1 MKAMSEKKRI
11 ILFSGTTEG
20 RLLSEELEKMKIGH
34 TVCVATEYGKLLQP
48 SGMYVS
54 VHEGRMDEGEMEA
67 FLANDAGIVIDA
79 THPFAKEVSENIR
92 KAADKAGA
100 VCFRLLR
107 DADELHETKD
117 CAGCG
122 QEDVLK
128 TGPDHVR
135 FFPDA
140 RSLAAALRETKGN
153 LLFTTGTKDLTLFAE
168 ALKDPSRVYARVLPD
183 PVCMQACLDAGI
195 LRDHIITMQGPFTE
209 EMNLATIRQFSIGT
223 LITKESGKAGGF
235 TEKIGAAKK
244 AGIACFC
251 IKRPKESG
259 YCFNEVLDAVVAY
272 VKENGLVCLPENR
285 SEYLSEGRSEGK
297 SEGRSEGTFGGL
309 HKISVSVIGTGMG
322 NRAGL
327 TAEAL
332 DAIKKADLLFG
343 ASRLLA
349 SFQEKK
355 AYPYYRFN
363 DILPV
368 ICNQFEKQSVNDL
381 SVAVL
386 FSGDIG
392 FYSGAQAFETELMQ
406 WASDTKE
413 ISVSVHRYPGISSVS
428 FLASRLGIS
437 YADAKVISLHGKNTE
452 EDLKAAAK
460 EILYY
465 DDTFLLLS
473 SGDDLVMLGRLLCKE
488 PLCEL
493 SSGEGVDCPDAA
505 DGSQEGIRVTVA
517 KRLSYED
524 EMITVCCL
532 DEVEQFA
539 GDGLYTVYINNPHPQ
554 KKCLIPYLEDEE
566 LIRDRVPMTKELIR
580 HLCIGLL
587 HLKEGDVVYDIGS
600 GTGSVSIEA
609 AKLSDTL
616 KVYAIERN
624 PDAVKLQEKNREL
637 FSAENMILINGEA
650 PEALKGLEA
659 PDAVFIGGSG
669 GKLTGILQALKGLQK
684 KIRVVITAVSLETMQ
699 EIKELY
705 RDPAVKDLKIRMIQV
720 SDVNGLGN
728 HHLLMAN
735 NPVMIA
741 AFELYEEES

>member
-1 MKAMSEKKRI
+1 MKAMSEEKRI

-92 KAADKAGA
+92 KAAKKAGA

-107 DADELHETKD
+107 DADELHEAKD
-117 CAGCG
+117 CSGCG
-122 QEDVLK
+122 QEDASD
-128 TGPDHVR
+128 TGPVQVR

-140 RSLAAALRETKGN
+140 GSLAAALRETKGN
-153 LLFTTGTKDLTLFAE
+153 LLFTTGTKDLTLFTE
-168 ALKDPSRVYARVLPD
+168 VLKEPSRVYARVLPD
-183 PVCMQACLDAGI
+183 PACMQACLDAGI
-195 LRDHIITMQGPFTE
+195 LRDHVIAMQGPFTE
-209 EMNLATIRQFSIGT
+209 EMNLATIRQFSIET

-235 TEKIGAAKK
+235 TEKISAAKK

-251 IKRPKESG
+251 IKRPEESG
-259 YCFNEVLDAVVAY
+259 YCFYEVLDAVVAY

-285 SEYLSEGRSEGK
+285 SEYLSECRSEGM
-297 SEGRSEGTFGGL
+297 FGGL

-332 DAIKKADLLFG
+332 DAIRKADLLFG
-343 ASRLLA
+343 AFRLLA
-349 SFQEKK
+349 PFQEKK

-368 ICNQFEKQSVNDL
+368 ICDQFEKQGSKDL

-392 FYSGAQAFETELMQ
+392 FYSGAQAFETELMR
-406 WASDTKE
+406 WAADAKE
-413 ISVSVHRYPGISSVS
+413 VSVSVHRYPGISSVS

-452 EDLKAAAK
+452 EDLKVAAK

-465 DDTFLLLS
+465 GDTFLLLS

-488 PLCEL
+488 PLCEF
-493 SSGEGVDCPDAA
+493 SSDEGVDSPDAA

-524 EMITVCCL
+524 ETITVCCL

-554 KKCLIPYLEDEE
+554 KKCLIPYLEDEK

-587 HLKEGDVVYDIGS
+587 RLKEGDVLYDIGS

-616 KVYAIERN
+616 KVYAIEKN
-624 PDAVKLQEKNREL
+624 PDAVGLLEKNREL
-637 FSAENMILINGEA
+637 FSAENVILIKGEA
-650 PEALKGLEA
+650 PEALNGPEA

-669 GKLTGILQALKGLQK
+669 GKLTGILQALKDLQK

-720 SDVNGLGN
+720 SDVNGLGD

-741 AFELYEEES
+741 AFDLYEEES

>member
-20 RLLSEELEKMKIGH
+20 RLLSEELEKMKIKH

-54 VHEGRMDEGEMEA
+54 VHEGRMDESEMEA

-92 KAADKAGA
+92 KAAKKAGA

-107 DADELHETKD
+107 DADELHEAKD
-117 CAGCG
+117 CSGCG
-122 QEDVLK
+122 QEDVLE
-128 TGPDHVR
+128 TGPDQVR

-140 RSLAAALRETKGN
+140 GSLAAALRETKGN
-153 LLFTTGTKDLTLFAE
+153 LLFTTGTKDLTLFTE
-168 ALKDPSRVYARVLPD
+168 VFKEPSRVYARVLPD

-195 LRDHIITMQGPFTE
+195 LRDHIIAMQGPFTE

-223 LITKESGKAGGF
+223 LITKESGKTGGF
-235 TEKIGAAKK
+235 AEKVRAAEK

-259 YCFNEVLDAVVAY
+259 YCFDEVLDAVVAY
-272 VKENGLVCLPENR
+272 AKENRTERASEPGLESKTDDRLN
-285 SEYLSEGRSEGK
+285 S
-297 SEGRSEGTFGGL
+297 L
-309 HKISVSVIGTGMG
+309 HNVSICIVGTGMG

-332 DAIKKADLLFG
+332 DAIRKADILFG

-349 SFQEKK
+349 PFQEKK
-355 AYPYYRFN
+355 AYPYYRFS

-368 ICNQFEKQSVNDL
+368 ICDQIEKQGAKDL

-392 FYSGAQAFETELMQ
+392 FYSGAQAFETELIQ
-406 WASDTKE
+406 WAADAKE
-413 ISVSVHRYPGISSVS
+413 VSVSVHRYPGISSVS

-452 EDLKAAAK
+452 EDLKVAAK

-465 DDTFLLLS
+465 GDTFLLLS

-488 PLCEL
+488 PLCEF
-493 SSGEGVDCPDAA
+493 SSDEGVDSPDAA
-505 DGSQEGIRVTVA
+505 DGSQEGIRMTVA

-524 EMITVCCL
+524 EMITACCL
-532 DEVEQFA
+532 DELEQFA

-566 LIRDRVPMTKELIR
+566 LIRDRVPMTKEVIR

-587 HLKEGDVVYDIGS
+587 HLKEGDVLYDIGS

-616 KVYAIERN
+616 RVYAIEKN
-624 PDAVKLQEKNREL
+624 PDAIGLLEKNRET
-637 FSAENMILINGEA
+637 FSASNMILIKGEA
-650 PEALKGLEA
+650 PEALNGPEA

-669 GKLTGILQALKGLQK
+669 GKLTGILQALKDLQK

-720 SDVNGLGN
+720 SDVNGLGD

-741 AFELYEEES
+741 AFDLYEEES

>member
-1 MKAMSEKKRI
+1 MKAMSEMKRI

-20 RLLSEELEKMKIGH
+20 RLLSEELEKEKIKH
-34 TVCVATEYGKLLQP
+34 TVCVATEYGKLLQT

-92 KAADKAGA
+92 KAAEKAGV

-107 DADELHETKD
+107 DADELHEAKD

-128 TGPDHVR
+128 TGPDQVR

-140 RSLAAALRETKGN
+140 GSLAAALRETKGN
-153 LLFTTGTKDLTLFAE
+153 LLFTTGTKDLALFAE
-168 ALKDPSRVYARVLPD
+168 ALKNPPRVYARVLPD

-195 LRDHIITMQGPFTE
+195 LRDHIIAMQGPFTE

-235 TEKIGAAKK
+235 AEKIGAAKK

-251 IKRPKESG
+251 IKRPEENGST
-259 YCFNEVLDAVVAY
+259 FEEVLKTVVAFA
-272 VKENGLVCLPENR
+272 KENRTESASEPGLESKTDDRLN
-285 SEYLSEGRSEGK
+285 
-297 SEGRSEGTFGGL
+297 GL
-309 HKISVSVIGTGMG
+309 HNVSISIVGMG
-322 NRAGL
+322 MGERAGL

-332 DAIKKADLLFG
+332 DAIRKADLLFG

-368 ICNQFEKQSVNDL
+368 ICDQSEKQGSKDL
-381 SVAVL
+381 FVAVL

-465 DDTFLLLS
+465 GDTFLLLS

-493 SSGEGVDCPDAA
+493 SSGEGVESLDAA

-524 EMITVCCL
+524 EMITVCSP
-532 DEVEQFA
+532 DEMEQFA
-539 GDGLYTVYINNPHPQ
+539 GDGLYTVYINNPLPQ

-587 HLKEGDVVYDIGS
+587 HLKEGDVLYDIGS

-616 KVYAIERN
+616 KVYAIEKN
-624 PDAVKLQEKNREL
+624 PDAIGLQEKNREV
-637 FSAENMILINGEA
+637 FSVSNVIVIQGEA
-650 PEALKGLEA
+650 PEALNGPEA

-669 GKLTGILQALKGLQK
+669 GQLTGILQALKGLQK
-684 KIRVVITAVSLETMQ
+684 KIRIVITAVSLETMQ

-720 SDVNGLGN
+720 SDVNGLGE

-741 AFELYEEES
+741 AFDLYEEES